1 VATTAGTATYRA
13 SQVEFVMNVTGTGTP
28 AAGTSSSGSPARRG
42 STAASGLIVRDESVV
57 DETVSSFPVRSN
69 VTAQLFSSTP
79 A

>member
-1 VATTAGTATYRA
+1 VATTAGRATYWA
-13 SQVEFVMNVTGTGTP
+13 SQVEFVMNVTGTRN
-28 AAGTSSSGSPARRG
+28 AGCRDLQLRQSRTSWLDPG
-42 STAASGLIVRDESVV
+42 SGLIVRDESVV